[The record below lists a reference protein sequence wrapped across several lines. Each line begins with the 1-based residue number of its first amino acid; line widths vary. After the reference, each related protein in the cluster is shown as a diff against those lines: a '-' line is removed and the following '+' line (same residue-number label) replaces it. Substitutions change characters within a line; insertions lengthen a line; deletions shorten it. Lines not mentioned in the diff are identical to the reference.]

1 MLLQFRAIP
10 NNIVAISILGYYDT
24 TTVNADMTN
33 FTSLNMDIG
42 SMYPDDSRSPIRD
55 KEESDPLSYNS
66 RPFNTNSSLK
76 GLSET
81 RYDRSDGYT
90 GN

>member
-1 MLLQFRAIP
+1 MTLGMFQFT
-10 NNIVAISILGYYDT
+10 GYYDT
-24 TTVNADMTN
+24 TTVSANDMTN

-42 SMYPDDSRSPIRD
+42 SMYPDSRSPNRD
-55 KEESDPLSYNS
+55 KEECDPLSYNS
-66 RPFNTNSSLK
+66 RPFHTISSLK

-90 GN
+90 GK

>member
-1 MLLQFRAIP
+1 ME
-10 NNIVAISILGYYDT
+10 
-24 TTVNADMTN
+24 
-33 FTSLNMDIG
+33 IG
-42 SMYPDDSRSPIRD
+42 HIYPDETRSPIRD

-90 GN
+90 GNANKFLYFFNFKSINAFSFYYLQQEFENIV